1 MLFALLGV
9 TCGILLGYFTKI
21 GFNIDP
27 QYSIYI
33 FLVILAMVNSIFTIF
48 SKKNME
54 DFKIKY
60 CFIYVF
66 VDIIVAILAGFISKK
81 LGLPLYLA
89 IIFAFGNNI
98 YKNISLLIN
107 SLINKKVV

>member
-1 MLFALLGV
+1 MLFALIGV
-9 TCGILLGYFTKI
+9 ACGILLGYYTKY
-21 GFNIDP
+21 GVNIDP

-33 FLVILAMVNSIFTIF
+33 FLVILAMVNSIFTIL
-48 SKKNME
+48 SKKNMD

-66 VDIIVAILAGFISKK
+66 VDIIVALATGFVSEK

-98 YKNISLLIN
+98 YKNL
-107 SLINKKVV
+107 SLIISSSIKNIAK

>member
-1 MLFALLGV
+1 MLFALIGV
-9 TCGILLGYFTKI
+9 ACGVLLGYFTKF
-21 GFNIDP
+21 GLNIDP

-33 FLVILAMVNSIFTIF
+33 FLIILAMVNSIFTIL
-48 SKKNME
+48 SKKNIE
-54 DFKIKY
+54 EFKIKY

-66 VDIIVAILAGFISKK
+66 VDIIVAIATGYVSEK

-98 YKNISLLIN
+98 YKNL
-107 SLINKKVV
+107 SLIMSLSIKNIIK

>member
-1 MLFALLGV
+1 MLFALIGV
-9 TCGILLGYFTKI
+9 ACGVLLGYFTKF
-21 GFNIDP
+21 GLNIDP

-33 FLVILAMVNSIFTIF
+33 FLVILAMVNSIFTIL
-48 SKKNME
+48 SKKNIE
-54 DFKIKY
+54 EFKIKY

-66 VDIIVAILAGFISKK
+66 VDIIVAIATGYVSEK

-98 YKNISLLIN
+98 YKNL
-107 SLINKKVV
+107 SLIMSSSIKNIIK

>member
-1 MLFALLGV
+1 MIFALLGV
-9 TCGILLGYFTKI
+9 VCGVLLGYITKSGFDI
-21 GFNIDP
+21 GP

-33 FLVILAMVNSIFTIF
+33 FLVILALVNSIFTILY
-48 SKKNME
+48 KKNMDE
-54 DFKIKY
+54 FKIKY

-66 VDIIVAILAGFISKK
+66 VDIIVAILVGFISEK

-98 YKNISLLIN
+98 YKNLSLMIN
-107 SLINKKVV
+107 SLTNKLAK

>member
-1 MLFALLGV
+1 MLFALIGV
-9 TCGILLGYFTKI
+9 ACGVLLGYFTKF
-21 GFNIDP
+21 GLNIDP

-33 FLVILAMVNSIFTIF
+33 FLVILAMVNSIFTIL
-48 SKKNME
+48 SKKNIE
-54 DFKIKY
+54 EFKIKY

-66 VDIIVAILAGFISKK
+66 VDIIVAIATGYVSEK

-98 YKNISLLIN
+98 YKNL
-107 SLINKKVV
+107 SLIMSLSIKNIIK

>member
-21 GFNIDP
+21 GFNISP

-33 FLVILAMVNSIFTIF
+33 LLVILAMVNSIFTIL

-54 DFKIKY
+54 EFKIKY

-66 VDIIVAILAGFISKK
+66 VDIIVAILAGFISEK

-98 YKNISLLIN
+98 YKNLSLIIN
-107 SLINKKVV
+107 SLIKKKVV